1 MKGITSFVLVSALL
15 LTPSSALAQQTLTA
29 DAEAAAFAQL
39 AASIPLGARVKLQSR
54 DGRRLTATLLSV
66 DDDAII
72 VKRESR
78 VPEPA
83 VRIPFAQLTRLQLQ
97 EKGGFSVGKAIGI
110 GLAAG
115 VGAILTL
122 FAIAVSI
129 SD

>member
-1 MKGITSFVLVSALL
+1 MAVVVMLSISIVPT
-15 LTPSSALAQQTLTA
+15 LAQAQEALGA
-29 DAEAAAFAQL
+29 DAEAAAFKQL
-39 AASIPLGARVKLQSR
+39 AAGIPLGARVKVQSR
-54 DGRRLTATLLSV
+54 NGRRMTATLMSIS
-66 DDDAII
+66 DDAIV

-83 VRIPFAQLTRLQLQ
+83 VRIPFTELTRLHLE
-97 EKGGFSVGKAIGI
+97 EKSGFSIAKAVGV

-122 FAIAVSI
+122 FAIAVSV

>member
-1 MKGITSFVLVSALL
+1 VTQLMAVVVMLSISIVPT
-15 LTPSSALAQQTLTA
+15 LAQAQEALGP
-29 DAEAAAFAQL
+29 DAEAAAFKQL
-39 AASIPLGARVKLQSR
+39 AAGIPLGARVKVQSR
-54 DGRRLTATLLSV
+54 NGRRMTATLMSIS
-66 DDDAII
+66 DDAIV

-83 VRIPFAQLTRLQLQ
+83 VRIPFTELTRLHLD
-97 EKGGFSVGKAIGI
+97 EKSGFSIAKAVGV

-122 FAIAVSI
+122 FAIAVSV